1 MICLELFLGFLAVG
15 LFSFGGAY
23 SSIPL
28 VRDVVLHY
36 GWIDDEL
43 LTYMIAVSESTPGP
57 FMINLATYIGSDQAG
72 LLGSA
77 IATAAVIL
85 PSFAIVLMI
94 MALLRKSIRN
104 QYVQAVLQGLKPC
117 MVGII
122 MAMGLIF
129 MLENCF
135 MNAKNHAADA
145 KNILMTLFF
154 IAVFYG
160 GRRLFRKKIS
170 AVQMIAASALAGI
183 MFF

>member
-1 MICLELFLGFLAVG
+1 MIYLELFLGFLAVG

-36 GWIDDEL
+36 GWIDDEV

-77 IATAAVIL
+77 IATATVIL
-85 PSFAIVLMI
+85 PSFAIVLLI
-94 MALLRKSIRN
+94 MAILRKSIRN

-122 MAMGLIF
+122 MAMGLFF